1 MITTVNF
8 KKQWSAWAGMV
19 APLVFASVF
28 LIEGWCRPDYHPFST
43 YVSALSIGTR
53 GWIQITNFVVFG
65 SLFFIFSRG
74 IAAEFPTGK
83 ASKWGPRLLTIIAT
97 CYLFSGP
104 FVMDAMGTPRSEMS
118 VHGLVHGI
126 LGGIVFSL
134 MPVSCFVFLRRFRE
148 DPKWQSLQGW
158 TLGAGVVIS
167 AAVIVQTIATKFLFT
182 HDFFKDWLGLIQRAA
197 ILPYMIWLF
206 VFAFGL
212 YKRIAKIE

>member
-1 MITTVNF
+1 M
-8 KKQWSAWAGMV
+8 KKQTIAWAGMI
-19 APLVFASVF
+19 APIFFAIVF
-28 LIEGWCRPDYHPFST
+28 LIEGASRPDYHPLSM
-43 YVSALSIGTR
+43 YVSALSLGTR
-53 GWIQITNFVVFG
+53 GWIQIANFIVFG
-65 SLFFIFSRG
+65 MLFFVFSRG

-83 ASKWGPRLLTIIAT
+83 AAKWGPRLLTIIAT

-104 FVMDAMGTPRSEMS
+104 FVMDAMRTPRSEMS
-118 VHGLVHGI
+118 VHGIVHGI

-148 DPKWQSLQGW
+148 DAKWQSLQEW

-167 AAVIVQTIATKFLFT
+167 AAVIVQTIATKFPFK

-206 VFAFGL
+206 VFAYGL
-212 YKRIAKIE
+212 YKRTSKIE